1 MKTLNQQRKRL
12 GLALGTISLAV
23 LLGCSPEP
31 DGHDGHDH
39 EAEDGGHASEQ
50 AEHPEAA
57 NDSEPHG
64 EEHEEGHVELTAR
77 QFESAGIE
85 VAPVVSSKV
94 SESLMLT
101 GSITGNADTV
111 QHVTP
116 RVSGR
121 VGKVLKG
128 LGERVEKGELLCV
141 IDSVEL
147 GEAVA
152 DYLRDRAM
160 LEAAT
165 ATLESARALFERR
178 VTALAEVLDGA
189 VAVQERIHAR
199 EQELQ
204 QKAVSTIRPLL
215 EAEKALQLAKLD
227 KDGKT
232 TELTA
237 ERDSRLLELEV
248 ALRSRRIDLTAA
260 ANRLRA
266 LGISSKELEALGDD
280 SPLLSGTLGIRA
292 SGDGVVVSR
301 HVSNGE
307 FIEAGSTLYVVED
320 LSDVWFI
327 ASAFEAQMRSLR
339 IGQAA
344 SVSLDAFP
352 SVSLSAVVSFID
364 YQIDPVSRSV
374 GVRILLKN
382 EPIDGWN
389 GELPLRPGMF
399 GRAELETTSRQ
410 AGAVLPESALV
421 HEDAGD
427 YVFVQ
432 VEPFAFERRDVE
444 AIPVAGGLVEIV
456 SGLKA
461 GESVAVSGT
470 FLLKSA
476 ERQAELG
483 GGHSH

>member
-1 MKTLNQQRKRL
+1 MKTLNQQSRCL
-12 GLALGTISLAV
+12 GLTLGAISLAV

-31 DGHDGHDH
+31 DGHDH
-39 EAEDGGHASEQ
+39 EAENGGHAPEQ
-50 AEHPEAA
+50 AQHADDEGHAE
-57 NDSEPHG
+57 DSGTHVEQ
-64 EEHEEGHVELTAR
+64 EDGHVELTKR

-85 VAPVVSSKV
+85 ITSVVSSKV
-94 SESLMLT
+94 SESLTLT
-101 GSITGNADTV
+101 GAITGNADTV

-116 RVSGR
+116 RVSGQ
-121 VGKVLKG
+121 VSKVLKG
-128 LGERVEKGELLCV
+128 LGDRVEKGELLCV
-141 IDSVEL
+141 IDSVAL

-152 DYLRDRAM
+152 DYLRDRAL

-165 ATLESARALFERR
+165 TTLESERALFERR
-178 VTALAEVLDGA
+178 LAALTKLLDGA
-189 VAVQERIHAR
+189 VTVQERIHAR
-199 EQELQ
+199 ETELQ

-237 ERDSRLLELEV
+237 ERDSRLLQLEV
-248 ALRSRRIDLTAA
+248 ALRARRIDLTAA

-266 LGISSKELEALGDD
+266 LGISSNDLAAIDD
-280 SPLLSGTLGIRA
+280 ESPLLSGTLEIQA
-292 SGDGVVVSR
+292 SGEGVVVSR

-307 FIEAGSTLYVVED
+307 FVEAGSTLYVIED

-327 ASAFEAQMRSLR
+327 ASAFEAQMSSLQ
-339 IGQAA
+339 IGQTA

-352 SVSLSAVVSFID
+352 GTLLSATVSFID
-364 YQIDPVSRSV
+364 YQVESTSRSV

-382 EPIDGWN
+382 DVMSGWK
-389 GELPLRPGMF
+389 EEFPLRPGMF

-410 AGAVLPESALV
+410 AGAVVPESALV

-432 VEPFAFERRDVE
+432 VEPFAFERRDVDVR
-444 AIPVAGGLVEIV
+444 PVAGGMVEVV